1 MAHVKPG
8 VVILPIILTQDE
20 TTQDNGGRRML
31 KPMYAQFGTL
41 RVGQRNQ
48 KWGRVCVG
56 FLPLPNKNHRPQGM
70 AKEEWQR
77 QKRAI
82 FQNAM
87 DIMLADVRRYE
98 DTGVVMQLRGRDG
111 KLRSVT
117 VVPVVA
123 MYPNDQP
130 ENAKII
136 NKKDAYRNM
145 AMFCTMCARWRACSL
160 SAETP
165 SQDVYNL
172 G

>member
-98 DTGVVMQLRGRDG
+98 DTGVVMQLGAIGFMFYTNMNSLSVVLLCVTMYIVG
-111 KLRSVT
+111 KL
-117 VVPVVA
+117 
-123 MYPNDQP
+123 
-130 ENAKII
+130 
-136 NKKDAYRNM
+136 DAN
-145 AMFCTMCARWRACSL
+145 T
-160 SAETP
+160 
-165 SQDVYNL
+165 
-172 G
+172 